1 MRRWLKRIAVA
12 VAALGL
18 LGVGGL
24 FVALE
29 IAASLGEFPAELLAA
44 RPGTTEIRDR
54 HGEVLRETLSPEQDR
69 SRWVPLKEV
78 SPHLLR
84 ALLAAEDSAFLEH
97 RGVDHRGILRALW
110 QNLTGRRAG
119 GSTLTQQVVKLV
131 YPRRR
136 SVSAKWREA
145 VLALRL
151 ERVLDKGA
159 ILEQY
164 VNRAPFGAQ
173 LAGVEAASRGYF
185 GKPAS
190 QLSLAE
196 AALLAGLPKAPA
208 ANDPRRHPQRALARR
223 AWVLARMR
231 VLGLIS
237 PKEFEWAAREPLTL
251 VAAAPPFEAPHFTAE
266 VLRTA
271 PRRAGAIA
279 TTLDGRLQ
287 RRAEVLLR
295 RTIDALRGRG
305 GTQAAALVV
314 ENRSGEVLAYVGSY
328 DWRDPVE
335 GRNDGVRALRQPG
348 SALKPFAYALAFEGD
363 LTPASVL
370 GDVPAYFT
378 TPLGEYSPRNYDGG
392 FHGPVLAREALA
404 NSYNVAAV
412 QVAHRLLPGALLER
426 LRRSGFGSLARD
438 QDHYGLGLV
447 LGNGEVT
454 LWELAAAYLAL
465 ARGGERVEPI
475 FARGAARPEP
485 VRVFSPEA
493 SYLVT
498 HVLSDAHARKAAF
511 GERSALEL
519 PFPAAVKTGTSTDFR
534 DNWTVGYTPEVTV
547 AVWVG
552 NFSGKPMRG
561 VSGVSGAAPLWN
573 ELIQAAMEGRP
584 ERGFPR
590 PASLETVHICPRSGK
605 LAGPHCDGRRQ
616 ELFRAGTAPAETCD
630 LHVQVRVDRR
640 NGLLWGPACASSLS
654 ERREGERYAPEFARW
669 AARVGRPLAPRRP
682 SPACGGRAEQ
692 GRVRIV
698 APRDGEVLAMTP
710 DLPRGAQRL
719 ALEAEVEGAPAAV
732 RWLVDGREVAR
743 AQFPYTG
750 RWQIQ
755 PGTHELVAVAGSAR
769 SRPVRLTVRE

>member
-1 MRRWLKRIAVA
+1 MKRWARRIAVA
-12 VAALGL
+12 LAALGFL
-18 LGVGGL
+18 SVGGL
-24 FVALE
+24 VAALE
-29 IAASLGEFPAELLAA
+29 IAGSLGEFPAELLRS

-54 HGEVLRETLSPEQDR
+54 HGEVLRETLSPDQDR
-69 SRWVPLKEV
+69 SRWVPLNDV
-78 SPHLLR
+78 SPRLLG
-84 ALLAAEDSAFLEH
+84 ALLAAEDSSFLEH
-97 RGVDHRGILRALW
+97 RGVDYRAILRALW

-131 YPRRR
+131 SPGRR
-136 SVSAKWREA
+136 SVFTKWREA

-151 ERVLDKGA
+151 ERLLDKGA

-173 LAGVEAASRGYF
+173 LCGVEAASRAYF

-208 ANDPRRHPQRALARR
+208 AHDPRRHPHKALARR

-237 PKEFEWAAREPLTL
+237 AQEFEWAAREPLTL
-251 VAAAPPFEAPHFTAE
+251 VATARPFAAPHFTTE
-266 VLRTA
+266 VLRAA
-271 PRRAGAIA
+271 PRPASALT

-287 RRAEVLLR
+287 RRAEVLVR
-295 RTIDALRGRG
+295 RTIDSLRGRG
-305 GTQAAALVV
+305 GRQAAALVL
-314 ENRSGEVLAYVGSY
+314 ENESGEVLAHVGSY

-363 LTPASVL
+363 LSPASIL
-370 GDVPAYFT
+370 GDVPAHFT
-378 TPLGEYSPRNYDGG
+378 TPLGEYVPRNYDGA

-404 NSYNVAAV
+404 NSYNVPAV
-412 QVAHRLLPGALLER
+412 QVVHRLSPGALLDR
-426 LRRSGFGSLARD
+426 LRRAGFRSLARD
-438 QDHYGLGLV
+438 EDHYGLGLV

-465 ARGGERVEPI
+465 ARGGERLEPTLV
-475 FARGAARPEP
+475 RGAPRPPP

-498 HVLSDAHARKAAF
+498 HILADAHARKAAF
-511 GERSALEL
+511 GERSALDL

-534 DNWTVGYTPEVTV
+534 DNWTVGYSPEVTV

-584 ERGFPR
+584 ERGFSR
-590 PASLETVHICPRSGK
+590 PAGLETAHICPRSGK
-605 LAGPHCDGRRQ
+605 LAGPRCDGRRQ
-616 ELFRAGTAPAETCD
+616 ELFRAGTAPREMCD
-630 LHVQVRVDRR
+630 LHVEVRVDRR
-640 NGLLWGPACASSLS
+640 NGLLWGPACTSSVA
-654 ERREGERYAPEFARW
+654 ERREGERYPPEFARW
-669 AARVGRPLAPRRP
+669 AARVGRPLAPHRP
-682 SPACGGRAEQ
+682 SPACGAKSAPA
-692 GRVRIV
+692 RVRIV
-698 APRDGEVLAMTP
+698 APRDGEVLALTP

-719 ALEAEVEGAPAAV
+719 ALEAEVEGAPEAV

-743 AQFPYTG
+743 AAFPYTG
-750 RWQIQ
+750 RWPIR
-755 PGTHELVAVAGSAR
+755 PGIHEVVAVAGEAR
-769 SRPVRLTVRE
+769 SWPVRITVRE